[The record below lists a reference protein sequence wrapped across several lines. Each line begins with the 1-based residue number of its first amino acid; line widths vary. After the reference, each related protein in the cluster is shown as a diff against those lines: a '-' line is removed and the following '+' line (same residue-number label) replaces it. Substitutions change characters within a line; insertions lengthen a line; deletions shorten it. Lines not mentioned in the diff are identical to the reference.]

1 MGRSRARQR
10 DSGSWKNTGGWTR
23 LPHSRLAE
31 KPSPDM
37 SVWISVPQQSGR
49 ALTGLL
55 GVRSSP
61 GVVFSACFHLPQS
74 EFSLSSASSPSFLPP
89 SPYPSPLAWPPPPR
103 SSVQECGAGKAASV
117 PTSAAG
123 WQNGMLGE
131 SHLTRQ
137 AVAFNP
143 LHTRPQQVT
152 TCR

>member
-1 MGRSRARQR
+1 MGRGRARQR
-10 DSGSWKNTGGWTR
+10 ERVGAGRTQAAR
-23 LPHSRLAE
+23 LGFHTVIWQR
-31 KPSPDM
+31 SPDM